1 MSKAGGGKRWV
12 LLAPTM
18 YPRTT
23 NKILRAYLKS
33 KWPTRTFIERNTRP
47 GHRTTRPSWLT

>member
-33 KWPTRTFIERNTRP
+33 KWRTRTFIEKIHAPATGLP
-47 GHRTTRPSWLT
+47 DHRR